1 MDEPPPNETLT
12 DLNAQTRQMWE
23 RKAHFWDDTM
33 GDGNAF
39 QRELI
44 FPALTRLLD
53 LRAGERVLDVGC
65 GNGVVSRHLAA
76 LGARVVAT
84 DFSDALLERA
94 RARTAQDARPV
105 EYVLADAT
113 DEDQMRALGEGSFDA
128 AVCVMAL
135 QDIADIAPLFRAL
148 TRLLTPVGRFVFA
161 VPHPAFNIPQASR
174 LTLEEED
181 RAGVL
186 TEVRS
191 VRVSGYLRVPPAPSA
206 GMAGEPSPHLFFHR
220 PLHLLLGTAFGAG
233 LVLDGLEEPA
243 FGGEA
248 RSARALSWRNFS
260 EVPPVLVGRLRPRS
274 AEH

>member
-1 MDEPPPNETLT
+1 MNEPPPNKTLT

-44 FPALTRLLD
+44 FPSLTRLLD
-53 LRAGERVLDVGC
+53 LQADERVLDVGC

-84 DFSDALLERA
+84 DFSNALLERA
-94 RARTAQDARPV
+94 RARMAQDARHV

-113 DEDQMRALGEGSFDA
+113 DEHQMRALGEGRFDA

-135 QDIADIAPLFRAL
+135 QDMADIAPLFRAL
-148 TRLLTPVGRFVFA
+148 TRLLKPGGRFVFA
-161 VPHPAFNIPQASR
+161 VPHPAFNIPQASK

-191 VRVSGYLRVPPAPSA
+191 VKVSGYLHVPPAQSA

-220 PLHLLLGTAFGAG
+220 PLHVLLKAAFEAG

-243 FGGEA
+243 FGGAA
-248 RSARALSWRNFS
+248 RSVRALSWRNFS
-260 EVPPVLVGRLRPRS
+260 EVPPVLVGRLRPCS